1 MLGLPA
7 STEICKQLPKKAI
20 YAKFDLKPEQRERFD
35 ADVNKMTIINAIS
48 TTTIPALQK
57 GETVECIY
65 VVEVNLKRPEYDQKN
80 ILLLSKLIPQNI
92 IFALKYDGKMQ
103 LAVFHGKLIT
113 GVWAGTNDYKIEL
126 KGLNLDKIWESLIT
140 DIGDIVIEEGNTL
153 DKQIEKN
160 DAEAFLKKQMED
172 LEKKVRSERQPRK
185 RLELF
190 EQLKS
195 LKQKYFSYQ

>member
-1 MLGLPA
+1 MLGLPI
-7 STEICKQLPKKAI
+7 STEISKQLPKKAI

-35 ADVNKMTIINAIS
+35 ADISKMTIVNAIS

-65 VVEVNLKRPEYDQKN
+65 VVEVILKRPNYDSKN

-92 IFALKYDGKMQ
+92 VFALNYDGKIQ
-103 LAVFHGKLIT
+103 LAIYHSKLIA
-113 GVWAGTNDYKIEL
+113 GVWASLDDYRIEL

-140 DIGDIVIEEGNTL
+140 DIGEIVIEEGNTL
-153 DKQIEKN
+153 DSQIEKN
-160 DAEAFLKKQMED
+160 DAEASLKKRIED
-172 LEKKVRSERQPRK
+172 LEKKARAEKQPRK

-190 EQLKS
+190 EQIKS
-195 LKQKYFSYQ
+195 LKR

>member
-1 MLGLPA
+1 MLGLPP
-7 STEICKQLPKKAI
+7 STEISKQLPKKAI

-65 VVEVNLKRPEYDQKN
+65 VVEVILKRPSYDPKN

-92 IFALKYDGKMQ
+92 IFAMKFDDKMQ
-103 LAVFHGKLIT
+103 LAIYHGKLIT
-113 GVWAGTNDYKIEL
+113 GVWAGADDYKIEL
-126 KGLNLDKIWESLIT
+126 KGLNLDKIWESLIK
-140 DIGDIVIEEGNTL
+140 DIGNITIEEGNTL
-153 DKQIEKN
+153 EEQIAENEDKAKFAADIEHLERKAR
-160 DAEAFLKKQMED
+160 AEK
-172 LEKKVRSERQPRK
+172 QPRK

-190 EQLKS
+190 EQLKR
-195 LKQKYFSYQ
+195 LKNERI